1 MIISK
6 QKRYRKVYT
15 YSITFD
21 NKKKKRTHP
30 LFVAFLILQ
39 WDNKETE
46 ASFIIYYIEYNNN
59 YFLFWFCILLGNPG
73 CECLNIYNLRIII
86 YWYWSLKRVGVWKGI
101 DNYCGNFRS
110 IKTCC
115 VVFLFLFIIFRLRK
129 NILLCMSEHVTT
141 RSCWVIHKYVDKWKW
156 NQNSNNLI
164 IWFDTTS
171 YQNYQIFII
180 NLRCTIVFGLYLTWI
195 TIS

>member
-1 MIISK
+1 M
-6 QKRYRKVYT
+6 
-15 YSITFD
+15 
-21 NKKKKRTHP
+21 
-30 LFVAFLILQ
+30 AFLILQ
-39 WDNKETE
+39 WENKETE

-59 YFLFWFCILLGNPG
+59 YFLFWFCILLRNPG

-86 YWYWSLKRVGVWKGI
+86 YWYWSLKRVGVLKRYWQLLWEFSFNK
-101 DNYCGNFRS
+101 NVL
-110 IKTCC
+110 CC
-115 VVFLFLFIIFRLRK
+115 LFIIFRLRK

-171 YQNYQIFII
+171 YQNYQIV
-180 NLRCTIVFGLYLTWI
+180 LR
-195 TIS
+195 